1 MSRQETLDKVKALC
15 IEIVDTLKAYQP
27 EDDYFIMT
35 FSKMPQENN
44 KPVISFWNSSFRHDV
59 FDDGLEVMP
68 IEAFFEYE
76 RKDE

>member
-44 KPVISFWNSSFRHDV
+44 KPVISFWN
-59 FDDGLEVMP
+59 
-68 IEAFFEYE
+68 
-76 RKDE
+76 